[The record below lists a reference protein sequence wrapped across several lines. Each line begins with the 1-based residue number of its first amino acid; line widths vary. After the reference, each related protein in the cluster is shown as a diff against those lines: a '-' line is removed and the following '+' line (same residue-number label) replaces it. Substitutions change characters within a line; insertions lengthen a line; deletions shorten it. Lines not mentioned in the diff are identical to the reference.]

1 MLSIFADSNCQKR
14 VYISSMFFSRCIS
27 RHFLHALLCGVF
39 SLVAGLF
46 SGAVQTAY
54 AAEIVG
60 AVQTAYAAEAPGAN
74 SSGLN
79 GVFDAGWTTAYQSQD
94 SITRMHQRLHALGMD
109 EVVLQYAAVE
119 ATHLYY
125 PSQLD
130 FLQNTQY
137 KNNQLFPK
145 SIEAAKVAGTRVW
158 LGLYYNGNNWYSPP
172 TVAQLDTLS
181 ARNVRVLNELYEL
194 YGGESVVAGVYIPQ
208 EVARYYWDGLRSDA
222 TAESLVE
229 HFLKPVTA
237 AAKAKGWKVMVAP
250 FYNQNLESPEKLQSF
265 FENLF
270 AAGFKPDV
278 IAVQDGVGA
287 SDAGKHH
294 AETSNVA
301 QYERAVASACSKYGV
316 EFWVDMELFR
326 TEDSHALADS
336 ARISAQLDSA
346 YAVGAVK
353 VVGYDLAV
361 LGNAGLDSLEKW
373 NLKSTV
379 ESPTISIKSNSRAVN
394 KKIRKM
400 MKYYKLNGARVRL
413 DRQ

>member
-1 MLSIFADSNCQKR
+1 
-14 VYISSMFFSRCIS
+14 MFFSRCIS
-27 RHFLHALLCGVF
+27 RHILSALLCGVF

-46 SGAVQTAY
+46 VGAVQIAY
-54 AAEIVG
+54 AAENVG

-94 SITRMHQRLHALGMD
+94 SITHMHQRLHALGMD

-145 SIEAAKVAGTRVW
+145 SIEAAKAAGTKIW
-158 LGLYYNGNNWYSPP
+158 LGLYYNGDNWYSPP

-229 HFLKPVTA
+229 HFLKPVTV
-237 AAKAKGWKVMVAP
+237 AAKAKGWKVMAAP
-250 FYNQNLESPEKLQSF
+250 FFNQNLESSEKLQSF
-265 FENLF
+265 FERLF

-301 QYERAVASACSKYGV
+301 QYERAVVSACSKYGV

-346 YAVGAVK
+346 YAAGAVK
-353 VVGYDLAV
+353 IVGYDLAV

-379 ESPTISIKSNSRAVN
+379 EPSTLSIKSNSRAVN
-394 KKIRKM
+394 KKIQKM

>member
-1 MLSIFADSNCQKR
+1 
-14 VYISSMFFSRCIS
+14 MFFSRLTS
-27 RHFLHALLCGVF
+27 WQPLHALLCGVF

-46 SGAVQTAY
+46 TGVVQIAYAAENVDAVQTAY
-54 AAEIVG
+54 AAEV
-60 AVQTAYAAEAPGAN
+60 PGAN

-109 EVVLQYAAVE
+109 DVVLQYAAVE

-158 LGLYYNGNNWYSPP
+158 LGLYYNGDNWYSPP

-181 ARNVRVLNELYEL
+181 ARNVRVLNELYEF

-208 EVARYYWDGLRSDA
+208 EVARYYWEGLRSDA

-237 AAKAKGWKVMVAP
+237 AAKAKGWKVMSAP

-326 TEDSHALADS
+326 TDDSHALADR
-336 ARISAQLDSA
+336 ARLSAQLDTSRA
-346 YAVGAVK
+346 AGAVK

-361 LGNAGLDSLEKW
+361 LGNAGLDSLERW
-373 NLKSTV
+373 NLKSSV
-379 ESPTISIKSNSRAVN
+379 EPPTLSIKSNSRVFN
-394 KKIRKM
+394 KMSRKM
-400 MKYYKLNGARVRL
+400 MKYYKLNGARIWL
-413 DRQ
+413 DRR